1 MKLTMQTG
9 KIKNKFNQI
18 MRFFD
23 RDPERIELRAT
34 RDWNLILS
42 FFIFVNVV
50 ILIASTI
57 FFFSVN
63 KRELLPVTEL
73 TADSMS
79 RLDKDKVQKAAK
91 VVAEKERIF
100 QELLNSPIKVVDPSL

>member
-1 MKLTMQTG
+1 MKLAIYTE
-9 KIKNKFNQI
+9 KIKGKFNQA

-42 FFIFVNVV
+42 FFIFIN
-50 ILIASTI
+50 IIIMIASTL

-63 KRELLPVTEL
+63 NRELLPVSEL
-73 TADSMS
+73 SADSMS

-91 VVAEKERIF
+91 AIVEKERVF